1 MGADPNNEKHRCR
14 NDAEEQKRNQKSE
27 VPEVGYPLR
36 RSNLGPLPRLKKRSL
51 FACWLGLRELRIIRR
66 GPLGTR
72 ERHSGRIS
80 VGGVV
85 RREIIWFA
93 WIALGEVAPQ
103 RGVFFSRRIVLD
115 DNGLCPERFF
125 DPDGSC
131 RPGSTGSRVLSIW
144 PLSPAAAAGGGLLC
158 F

>member
-1 MGADPNNEKHRCR
+1 MGSDPNNEKHRCR

-27 VPEVGYPLR
+27 GPEVGYPLR
-36 RSNLGPLPRLKKRSL
+36 RSNLGRGRGGKTRRLFPCLR
-51 FACWLGLRELRIIRR
+51 GLRELRIIRR

-93 WIALGEVAPQ
+93 WIAVGEVAHK
-103 RGVFFSRRIVLD
+103 RGVFFS
-115 DNGLCPERFF
+115 GP
-125 DPDGSC
+125 
-131 RPGSTGSRVLSIW
+131 
-144 PLSPAAAAGGGLLC
+144 
-158 F
+158 